1 MLLALL
7 LVCADIAYAASDKI
21 IFRDGQI
28 EEVTID
34 QISDQQLRFRSKHN
48 KKVQQAVPTK
58 DVYMYYIEA
67 YGNTYVTP
75 DGKRFSGEE
84 KGAGD
89 NIDVIYLVTG
99 KEIGVE
105 TITRFPDSI
114 SYVENKKRKK
124 KDPVVKIN
132 LDNSQVFM
140 IRYRNGMTELI
151 TPLVSLQDVPEEA
164 QEEKPQEEAAPQ
176 YSVVFHEVKK
186 WDTLEKLSKMY
197 GVSPQDIR
205 DWNDIPANL
214 SVKNQLEVGT
224 NLMIYVP
231 QNNQ

>member
-1 MLLALL
+1 M
-7 LVCADIAYAASDKI
+7 
-21 IFRDGQI
+21 
-28 EEVTID
+28 TID
-34 QISDQQLRFRSKHN
+34 QISDAQLRFRSKRD
-48 KKVQQAVPTK
+48 KKVQQSVPTK
-58 DVYMYYIEA
+58 DIYMYYIEA

-75 DGKRFSGEE
+75 GGKRFSGEPQS
-84 KGAGD
+84 AGKNVD
-89 NIDVIYLVTG
+89 IIYLVSG

-114 SYVENKKRKK
+114 SYVEAKKRKK
-124 KDPVVKIN
+124 NEQAFAMN

-140 IRYRNGMTELI
+140 ICYKNGMTELI
-151 TPLVSLQDVPEEA
+151 TNLEQLKDVPEEA
-164 QEEKPQEEAAPQ
+164 PEEAPEEEEEAPQ

-205 DWNDIPANL
+205 EWNDIPANFK
-214 SVKNQLEVGT
+214 VKAQLEIGS

-231 QNNQ
+231 LTEK